1 MDNCNLKYII
11 FIYYY
16 IMKNVTI
23 KIGDDDLTDLANIFK
38 NESSFKPM
46 TKEDNLII
54 QILKQVL
61 NNPKNDI
68 VEVEIINS

>member
-1 MDNCNLKYII
+1 
-11 FIYYY
+11 
-16 IMKNVTI
+16 MKNVTI
-23 KIGDDDLTDLANIFK
+23 KIGDDDLTDLADIFK

-46 TKEDNLII
+46 TKEDLLII

-68 VEVEIINS
+68 VEAEIVN

>member
-1 MDNCNLKYII
+1 
-11 FIYYY
+11 
-16 IMKNVTI
+16 MKNVTI

-68 VEVEIINS
+68 VEAEIINS

>member
-1 MDNCNLKYII
+1 
-11 FIYYY
+11 
-16 IMKNVTI
+16 MKSVTI

-46 TKEDNLII
+46 AKEDRLII

-61 NNPKNDI
+61 DNPKN
-68 VEVEIINS
+68 EIIEAQVIDS

>member
-1 MDNCNLKYII
+1 
-11 FIYYY
+11 
-16 IMKNVTI
+16 MKNVTI

-46 TKEDNLII
+46 NKEDNLII

-68 VEVEIINS
+68 IEAEIINS